1 MKNYKIKNGLLE
13 VAYIWNEGSDGKK
26 GYYGVRIT
34 KSYKDKDG
42 TWKDSK
48 IRLSSEDT
56 VILSRMLSRL
66 EQVGL
71 PIQEFQMD
79 KND

>member
-1 MKNYKIKNGLLE
+1 MKNYKIKNGVLE
-13 VAYIWNEGSDGKK
+13 VAYIWNEGKEGKK

-34 KSYKDKDG
+34 KSYKDQDG
-42 TWKDSK
+42 AWKDSK
-48 IRLSSEDT
+48 IRLSVDDT
-56 VILSRMLSRL
+56 IVLNRMLNRL